1 MKSVDQFKVTKF
13 NESHAWGSD
22 QAVAHFAINRSK
34 SACYFIYMAR
44 MTFNLHCKKVDWLIA
59 DLVQV
64 RLLGVLAL

>member
-1 MKSVDQFKVTKF
+1 MKSVDQYKVTKF

-44 MTFNLHCKKVDWLIA
+44 MTFNLHCKKVD
-59 DLVQV
+59 
-64 RLLGVLAL
+64 